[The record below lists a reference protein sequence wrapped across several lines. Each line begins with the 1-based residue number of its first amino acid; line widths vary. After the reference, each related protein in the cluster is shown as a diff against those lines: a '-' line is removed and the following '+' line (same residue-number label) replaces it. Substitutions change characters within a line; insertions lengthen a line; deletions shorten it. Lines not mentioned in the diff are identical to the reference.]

1 MPHRKREAKP
11 IKNPS
16 DVERYYRTQL
26 RSLVRAI
33 RKEVDRE
40 VMPILSETK
49 EEYTADSRPTM
60 DSWIDRIKSALARI
74 IDRFSSDAYESMY
87 ENVATTYVRRMDASV
102 TGETVRSVERAVGV
116 DIRPMMSSMSDYIES
131 SIAQNVALIKSIPD
145 QYLKDVQTLVYQ
157 GTADGLTPSAIAK
170 RLTEETDVSDRR
182 AKMIARDQSAKITSQ
197 ITQRRQ
203 EDAGIRYYRV
213 STAGDE
219 RVTGRPGGRYPN
231 ARISCWGIANKD
243 IGFGKGVY
251 TWKDGATWG
260 GQSGL
265 HPGRHHPQCR
275 CTATPVFDFEVED

>member
-33 RKEVDRE
+33 RNEVDRE
-40 VMPILSETK
+40 VMPILAETK
-49 EEYTADSRPTM
+49 EEYTADSSAVM

-74 IDRFSSDAYESMY
+74 IDRFSSDSYESMY
-87 ENVATTYVRRMDASV
+87 QNVADTYVRRMNNSV
-102 TGETVRSVERAVGV
+102 TSETIKSVQRAVGV

-170 RLTEETDVSDRR
+170 RLTEETGVSDRR
-182 AKMIARDQSAKITSQ
+182 AKLIARDQSSKITSQ
-197 ITQRRQ
+197 ITERRQ
-203 EDAGIRYYRV
+203 TDAGISYYRV

-219 RVTGRPGGRYPN
+219 RVTGKPGGRYPN
-231 ARISCWGIANKD
+231 AKISCWGIANKD

-251 TWKDGATWG
+251 TWKDGATWA
-260 GQSGL
+260 GQTGL
-265 HPGRHHPQCR
+265 HPGKHHILCR